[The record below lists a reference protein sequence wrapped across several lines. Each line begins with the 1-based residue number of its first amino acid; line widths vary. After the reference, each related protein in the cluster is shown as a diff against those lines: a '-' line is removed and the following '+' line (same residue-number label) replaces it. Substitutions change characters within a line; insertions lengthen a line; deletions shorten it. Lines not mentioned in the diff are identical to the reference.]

1 MFKAYQEYK
10 NSGVEW
16 LGDVPKNWNTLSLK
30 RITKEH
36 SGNGFPVLLQ
46 GKNGNIPFLKVS
58 DISQNKSIFIKE
70 YNNSV
75 NEATRIE
82 NKWNLVPKN
91 SIVTAKIGEALRKN
105 NRRILSQ
112 DSIIDNNCL
121 GIESI
126 NIDLM
131 FNFYLHLVID
141 FDWFANEGAVPSVSM
156 NKYRNFKI
164 ALPNKEEQT
173 QIATFLDQETQK
185 IDHLISKQE
194 KLIELLEEQRKS
206 IISHAVTKGINPN
219 AEMKESGV
227 EWLGEVPE
235 GWEMKPF
242 YSLYQRIK
250 ITNKPKEMLL
260 SIYRDYGVIPKD
272 SRDDNHNVASED
284 LSPYQFVDI
293 NYLVVNK
300 MKAWQGSLAISDYK
314 GIISPAYFIYEPKH
328 NYYHKYIHFLLR
340 SIFYIQTYKNI
351 SKGIR
356 VGQWDLDDYQF
367 NRIKILIPPLKEQ
380 IAIVNYI
387 EEENN
392 KINHLIQKQTTLI
405 KKLKEYRASIISHAV
420 TGKIDVRNLI

>member
-156 NKYRNFKI
+156 NKYRNCKI

-235 GWEMKPF
+235 G
-242 YSLYQRIK
+242 
-250 ITNKPKEMLL
+250 
-260 SIYRDYGVIPKD
+260 
-272 SRDDNHNVASED
+272 
-284 LSPYQFVDI
+284 
-293 NYLVVNK
+293 
-300 MKAWQGSLAISDYK
+300 
-314 GIISPAYFIYEPKH
+314 
-328 NYYHKYIHFLLR
+328 
-340 SIFYIQTYKNI
+340 
-351 SKGIR
+351 
-356 VGQWDLDDYQF
+356 
-367 NRIKILIPPLKEQ
+367 
-380 IAIVNYI
+380 
-387 EEENN
+387 
-392 KINHLIQKQTTLI
+392 
-405 KKLKEYRASIISHAV
+405 
-420 TGKIDVRNLI
+420 